1 MAIIFTFHKN
11 RASIIRVK
19 KINERM
25 VSEPIREITNLA
37 SLGEYLADEK
47 SLDKIIGSLID
58 EETVYEKCYVNL
70 TFGTGI
76 QYKTF
81 KIAMFALDVG
91 ARKVSYD
98 DAYDDLM
105 DRCLEHLPDGA
116 LKLHE
121 KYSPNIMSWHE
132 SDGDVSVSCAFMPV
146 DYIDNIKNVFANN
159 GLSLFGIG
167 SQASGI
173 NNMIISE
180 NKQLILETESE
191 FQVYN
196 NFGMLIWPKPEVSLL
211 DREEIVELISEETA
225 ELYPI
230 DTEAMNLFVENITNH
245 LRLSVE
251 CSVENIMDE
260 IAAIGVTI
268 QRGGDSKPLE
278 GGMNNSVKDFIRKL
292 FKKVGADSSI
302 V

>member
-1 MAIIFTFHKN
+1 
-11 RASIIRVK
+11 
-19 KINERM
+19 
-25 VSEPIREITNLA
+25 
-37 SLGEYLADEK
+37 
-47 SLDKIIGSLID
+47 
-58 EETVYEKCYVNL
+58 
-70 TFGTGI
+70 
-76 QYKTF
+76 
-81 KIAMFALDVG
+81 MFALDVG
-91 ARKVSYD
+91 ARKGSYD

-121 KYSPNIMSWHE
+121 KYSATIMSWHE

-196 NFGMLIWPKPEVSLL
+196 NFGMLIWPKPEVTLL
-211 DREEIVELISEETA
+211 DREEIVELISEEAA

>member
-1 MAIIFTFHKN
+1 
-11 RASIIRVK
+11 
-19 KINERM
+19 
-25 VSEPIREITNLA
+25 
-37 SLGEYLADEK
+37 
-47 SLDKIIGSLID
+47 
-58 EETVYEKCYVNL
+58 
-70 TFGTGI
+70 
-76 QYKTF
+76 
-81 KIAMFALDVG
+81 
-91 ARKVSYD
+91 
-98 DAYDDLM
+98 
-105 DRCLEHLPDGA
+105 
-116 LKLHE
+116 
-121 KYSPNIMSWHE
+121 
-132 SDGDVSVSCAFMPV
+132 
-146 DYIDNIKNVFANN
+146 
-159 GLSLFGIG
+159 
-167 SQASGI
+167 
-173 NNMIISE
+173 MIISE

-196 NFGMLIWPKPEVSLL
+196 NFGMLIWSKPEVSLL

-251 CSVENIMDE
+251 CSVVNIMDE